1 MGCKGRDKNY
11 TIQEKDKKTVF
22 RYCYLF
28 FFLPCIRI
36 TSTFVPNPNTMIR
49 INNFEKT
56 DSVFNQYM
64 AELRDAV
71 IQQDRMRFRRNLER
85 IGEVMAYEISKSFE
99 YDDEEVTTPLG
110 IKQIRTMHEQPVI
123 ATILRAGL
131 PFHNGMLSMFD
142 QADSAF
148 IAAYR
153 KYDKNEEDSEIRVEY
168 FSSPDIED
176 RVLIVC
182 DPLLATGESIV
193 KTLNG
198 LMEDMMPKEIHIA
211 VAVAS
216 QDGLD
221 YVERTMS
228 RLPVTIWVGSIDEE
242 LTARAYV
249 VPGIGD
255 VGDLAYGEKRSS

>member
-1 MGCKGRDKNY
+1 
-11 TIQEKDKKTVF
+11 
-22 RYCYLF
+22 
-28 FFLPCIRI
+28 
-36 TSTFVPNPNTMIR
+36 MIKI
-49 INNFEKT
+49 INLEKT

-64 AELRDAV
+64 AELRDVV
-71 IQQDRMRFRRNLER
+71 IQQDRMRFRSNLER
-85 IGEVMAYEISKSFE
+85 IGQVMAYEISKSFE
-99 YDDEEVTTPLG
+99 YDDEEVNTPLG

-168 FSSPDIED
+168 YSSPDID
-176 RVLIVC
+176 NRILILC

-228 RLPVTIWVGSIDEE
+228 RLPITIWVGSVDEE

-255 VGDLAYGEKRSS
+255 VGDLAYGEKR

>member
-1 MGCKGRDKNY
+1 
-11 TIQEKDKKTVF
+11 
-22 RYCYLF
+22 
-28 FFLPCIRI
+28 
-36 TSTFVPNPNTMIR
+36 MIK
-49 INNFEKT
+49 INNLEKT

-85 IGEVMAYEISKSFE
+85 IGQIMAYEISKSFE

-176 RVLIVC
+176 RILILC

-198 LMEDMMPKEIHIA
+198 LMDDMMPKEIHIA

-255 VGDLAYGEKRSS
+255 VGDLAYGEKR

>member
-1 MGCKGRDKNY
+1 
-11 TIQEKDKKTVF
+11 
-22 RYCYLF
+22 
-28 FFLPCIRI
+28 
-36 TSTFVPNPNTMIR
+36 MIE
-49 INNFEKT
+49 IHNLEKT

-85 IGEVMAYEISKSFE
+85 IGEVMAYEISKAFE

-131 PFHNGMLSMFD
+131 PFHNGMLNMFD

-228 RLPVTIWVGSIDEE
+228 RLPVTIWVGSVDEE

-255 VGDLAYGEKRSS
+255 VGDLAYGEKR

>member
-1 MGCKGRDKNY
+1 MF
-11 TIQEKDKKTVF
+11 TIHN
-22 RYCYLF
+22 L
-28 FFLPCIRI
+28 
-36 TSTFVPNPNTMIR
+36 
-49 INNFEKT
+49 EKT

-64 AELRDAV
+64 AELRDAT

-85 IGEVMAYEISKSFE
+85 IGQVMAYEISKSFE

-110 IKQIRTMHEQPVI
+110 VKQIRTMHEQPVI

-168 FSSPDIED
+168 YSSPDID
-176 RVLIVC
+176 NRILILC

-198 LMEDMMPKEIHIA
+198 LMDDMMPKEIHIA

-255 VGDLAYGEKRSS
+255 VGDLAYGEKR

>member
-1 MGCKGRDKNY
+1 
-11 TIQEKDKKTVF
+11 
-22 RYCYLF
+22 
-28 FFLPCIRI
+28 
-36 TSTFVPNPNTMIR
+36 MIE
-49 INNFEKT
+49 IHNLEKT

-85 IGEVMAYEISKSFE
+85 IGEIMAYEISKSFE
-99 YDDEEVTTPLG
+99 YDNEEVTTPLG

-176 RVLIVC
+176 RILILC

-198 LMEDMMPKEIHIA
+198 LMDDMTPKHIHIA

-221 YVERTMS
+221 YVQQAMS
-228 RLPVTIWVGSIDEE
+228 RMSVTIWVGSIDEE

-255 VGDLAYGEKRSS
+255 VGDLAYGEKR

>member
-1 MGCKGRDKNY
+1 
-11 TIQEKDKKTVF
+11 
-22 RYCYLF
+22 
-28 FFLPCIRI
+28 
-36 TSTFVPNPNTMIR
+36 MIK
-49 INNFEKT
+49 INNLERT

-110 IKQIRTMHEQPVI
+110 IKSIRTMHEQPVI

-176 RVLIVC
+176 RILILC

-198 LMEDMMPKEIHIA
+198 LMEDMMPKEVHIA

-255 VGDLAYGEKRSS
+255 VGDLAYGEKR

>member
-1 MGCKGRDKNY
+1 
-11 TIQEKDKKTVF
+11 
-22 RYCYLF
+22 
-28 FFLPCIRI
+28 
-36 TSTFVPNPNTMIR
+36 MIK
-49 INNFEKT
+49 INNLERT

-110 IKQIRTMHEQPVI
+110 IKQIRKMHEQPVI

-176 RVLIVC
+176 RILILC

-198 LMEDMMPKEIHIA
+198 LMEDMMPKEVHIA

-216 QDGLD
+216 QEGLD

-255 VGDLAYGEKRSS
+255 VGDLAYGEKR

>member
-1 MGCKGRDKNY
+1 
-11 TIQEKDKKTVF
+11 
-22 RYCYLF
+22 
-28 FFLPCIRI
+28 
-36 TSTFVPNPNTMIR
+36 MIE
-49 INNFEKT
+49 IHNLEKT

-85 IGEVMAYEISKSFE
+85 IGEVMAYEISKAFE
-99 YDDEEVTTPLG
+99 YDDEEVATPLG

>member
-1 MGCKGRDKNY
+1 
-11 TIQEKDKKTVF
+11 
-22 RYCYLF
+22 
-28 FFLPCIRI
+28 
-36 TSTFVPNPNTMIR
+36 MIE
-49 INNFEKT
+49 IHNLEKT

-85 IGEVMAYEISKSFE
+85 IGEVMAYEISKAFE

-123 ATILRAGL
+123 ATNLRAGL

-228 RLPVTIWVGSIDEE
+228 RLPITIWVGSIDEE

-255 VGDLAYGEKRSS
+255 VGDLAYGEKR

>member
-1 MGCKGRDKNY
+1 
-11 TIQEKDKKTVF
+11 
-22 RYCYLF
+22 
-28 FFLPCIRI
+28 
-36 TSTFVPNPNTMIR
+36 MIK
-49 INNFEKT
+49 INNLEKN

-64 AELRDAV
+64 AELRDCV

-85 IGEVMAYEISKSFE
+85 IGEIMAYEISKVFE
-99 YDDEEVTTPLG
+99 YDDEEVNTPLG
-110 IKQIRTMHEQPVI
+110 IKEIRTMHEQPVI

-153 KYDKNEEDSEIRVEY
+153 KYDKNEDSEIRVEY
-168 FSSPDIED
+168 YSSPDIED
-176 RVLIVC
+176 RILILC

-198 LMEDMMPKEIHIA
+198 LMEEMTPKEIHIA

-216 QDGLD
+216 QEGLD
-221 YVERTMS
+221 YVQRTMS

-255 VGDLAYGEKRSS
+255 VGDLAYGEKR

>member
-1 MGCKGRDKNY
+1 
-11 TIQEKDKKTVF
+11 
-22 RYCYLF
+22 
-28 FFLPCIRI
+28 
-36 TSTFVPNPNTMIR
+36 MIE
-49 INNFEKT
+49 IHTLENA

-64 AELRDAV
+64 AELRDAT

-85 IGEVMAYEISKSFE
+85 IGEIMAYEISKSFE

-110 IKQIRTMHEQPVI
+110 VKQIRTMREQPVI

-168 FSSPDIED
+168 YSSPDIEN
-176 RVLIVC
+176 RILILC

-255 VGDLAYGEKRSS
+255 VGDLAYGEKR

>member
-1 MGCKGRDKNY
+1 MI
-11 TIQEKDKKTVF
+11 TIHNLEK
-22 RYCYLF
+22 
-28 FFLPCIRI
+28 I
-36 TSTFVPNPNTMIR
+36 
-49 INNFEKT
+49 

-64 AELRDAV
+64 AELRDAT

-85 IGEVMAYEISKSFE
+85 IGQVMAYEISKSFE

-110 IKQIRTMHEQPVI
+110 VKQIRTMHEQPVI

-142 QADSAF
+142 RADSAF

-168 FSSPDIED
+168 YSSPDID
-176 RVLIVC
+176 NRILILC

-198 LMEDMMPKEIHIA
+198 LMDDMMPKEIHIA

-255 VGDLAYGEKRSS
+255 VGDLAYGEKR